1 MCLPIAGQTCRDQ
14 RFIAVYTSTS
24 VDCLH
29 NVRLY
34 TAQRSLYL
42 QPCAFHTPI
51 DAVLDET
58 RWRGRGHLYSGGV
71 SLFKSDILYLYAA
84 YSLPRAVHTT
94 FPQHAPLPRHPCSPR
109 PCCSTYTNA
118 VSACRGRTGRIG
130 RCLASHNIIAG
141 WHYFAHLIAKRLRHS
156 YTQVYRVIDI
166 DSRYAWD
173 QANLDLASD
182 SAIMKPCAYY
192 AML

>member
-1 MCLPIAGQTCRDQ
+1 MQSSTRHGGEAEATCIPVVFLCSSQTSCTCMLHTRCLEQCTR
-14 RFIAVYTSTS
+14 
-24 VDCLH
+24 
-29 NVRLY
+29 
-34 TAQRSLYL
+34 RSRSMRPY
-42 QPCAFHTPI
+42 P
-51 DAVLDET
+51 
-58 RWRGRGHLYSGGV
+58 
-71 SLFKSDILYLYAA
+71 DIHVAL
-84 YSLPRAVHTT
+84 VH
-94 FPQHAPLPRHPCSPR
+94 